1 MSSPKKELAQIL
13 ETHFCDLDDSSKHEA
28 KLGEATD
35 KYFRDKNLPRY
46 VKIFESLS
54 DEKRLKILHLLT
66 FREMCNCELTAAT
79 RSTQPNLTY
88 HVKKL
93 EEAGLVEKRREGKF
107 IYYSLTESPITD
119 FIIEKI

>member
-1 MSSPKKELAQIL
+1 MSSPREKLQKIL
-13 ETHFCDLDDSSKHEA
+13 ETHFSDLDDSSKHEA

-35 KYFRDKNLPRY
+35 EYFRNKALPLY

-79 RSTQPNLTY
+79 KSTQPNLTY

-107 IYYSLTESPITD
+107 IYYSLIESPITD
-119 FIIEKI
+119 FIIEKL

>member
-1 MSSPKKELAQIL
+1 MSSPREELQQIL
-13 ETHFCDLDDSSKHEA
+13 ETHFCDLDNSSKHEA
-28 KLGEATD
+28 KLGEATE
-35 KYFRDKNLPRY
+35 KYFSNKDIPRY

-54 DEKRLKILHLLT
+54 DEKRLQILHLLT

-107 IYYSLTESPITD
+107 IYYSLTETPITD